1 MEAPREH
8 GRVIIPESLATNE
21 FPVIFQPSSGEAR
34 AAVVW
39 LEFLL
44 PAFSP
49 LREIHLRSTGRSQP
63 ITAALVFERTNQR
76 RFYNKQPPP
85 R

>member
-1 MEAPREH
+1 MSSFQK
-8 GRVIIPESLATNE
+8 SLATNE

-39 LEFLL
+39 LEFFFFFFLL

-49 LREIHLRSTGRSQP
+49 PREIHLRSTGGSQP
-63 ITAALVFERTNQR
+63 ITDELVSERTNQR
-76 RFYNKQPPP
+76 RPYNQQPPP
-85 R
+85 G